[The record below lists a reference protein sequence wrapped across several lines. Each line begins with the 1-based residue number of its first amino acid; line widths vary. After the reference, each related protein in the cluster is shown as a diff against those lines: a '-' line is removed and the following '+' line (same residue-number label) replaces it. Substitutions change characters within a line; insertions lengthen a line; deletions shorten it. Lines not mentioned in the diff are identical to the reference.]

1 MSESKNN
8 MLRLSALING
18 APSAVG
24 IVFTIDSSATFEQ
37 LLEKANGV
45 LGDAGPFTKVFLP
58 TGAEVKSFDVVR
70 DNDVLVFAKAGD
82 LCLSA
87 GGSAGLLQ
95 NIANSAVALSG
106 NLYTTYVPKV
116 KEAVPFVVKP
126 IERVEEFA
134 GQIQPRIELYAQG
147 YGVPALQWADSKLVE
162 GYTRLQAGS
171 DRFLQSELG
180 QKANEILVEK
190 TYRPVEAFFNQAM
203 ENWRE
208 QQKVGKLTVTE
219 FVGTLKEKMG
229 SAWSEHL
236 VAPAQSFYHAVQEE
250 SKLLFEQREGESK
263 MGSLL
268 VNVKKRLGPAWEA
281 AVAKAPQLPARIKD
295 PAAAFY
301 QAAVESFVAL
311 QMSAAAQQ
319 VTVNEFITGV
329 RVKLGGLWEQQL
341 SPIAAQLFDVL
352 HIQQQ
357 AQEAE
362 VEEGA
367 VPMQS

>member
-24 IVFTIDSSATFEQ
+24 VVITIDSSATFEQ

-45 LGDAGPFTKVFLP
+45 LEGGPFTKIFLP
-58 TGAEVKSFDVVR
+58 TGAEIKSFDVIR
-70 DNDVLVFAKAGD
+70 DNDVLVFAKAED
-82 LCLSA
+82 VYLSS

-95 NIANSAVALSG
+95 NIANSAVAMSG

-116 KEAVPFVVKP
+116 KEAVPFVAKP
-126 IERVEEFA
+126 IERVEELA

-147 YGVPALQWADSKLVE
+147 YGVPALQWADSKLVT
-162 GYTRLQAGS
+162 GYARLQAGS
-171 DRFLQSELG
+171 ERFLNSELG
-180 QKANEILVEK
+180 QKANQILVEK

-208 QQKVGKLTVTE
+208 QQKAGKLTVTE
-219 FVGTLKEKMG
+219 FVGSLKEKMG

-236 VAPAQSFYHAVQEE
+236 VAPAQTFFHAVQEE
-250 SKLLFEQREGESK
+250 SKILFEQHEGETRMNS
-263 MGSLL
+263 
-268 VNVKKRLGPAWEA
+268 VKKRLGPAWES

-329 RVKLGGLWEQQL
+329 RVKLGGLWEQKL

-352 HIQQQ
+352 HLQQKGGE
-357 AQEAE
+357 EAAAVE
-362 VEEGA
+362 VEQEA